1 VFTEKLDLQLYKI
14 SQLKH
19 DFSWASKNAENKIFR
34 VRVKQVCLKNMSGE
48 LCLMFSMKINIREP
62 LFHNGIVE
70 SSVVP
75 KMKNGMNICS
85 NESSVVHSVSPK
97 HML

>member
-1 VFTEKLDLQLYKI
+1 
-14 SQLKH
+14 
-19 DFSWASKNAENKIFR
+19 
-34 VRVKQVCLKNMSGE
+34 
-48 LCLMFSMKINIREP
+48 MFIMKINIREL

-85 NESSVVHSVSPK
+85 NESSAVHSASPK